1 MGIADADFVPPEP
14 QGPFFFFNVGL
25 QLIIIAISHWSSGCP
40 FGVDTRKKEKKKV
53 GRRSAQ
59 RKLTAHPPYRVS
71 AATVPYGALARFPP
85 LLDGLRTIFARD
97 GSHPR
102 TCPRRHQHR
111 DHRAVEA
118 NQERRQ
124 QGSPSR
130 ASKSK
135 RKRHHR
141 PTRRAISVA
150 PSKDES
156 NCKNSP
162 GSSNYKNARPFCTAK
177 HLPFCPAKH
186 TRSRTSGRAGT
197 STGSSGRP
205 PGRPQ
210 RGPGCAPL
218 RSTPG
223 RTSGHGPGTHSTH
236 RPHPRPKHCGFRTP
250 QHRSHGQVQSC
261 IASTRAPKCSRYL
274 PVRTATR
281 SE

>member
-1 MGIADADFVPPEP
+1 MGKVTLEAPSEPFSPATVPTHGLVWLEKIPEP
-14 QGPFFFFNVGL
+14 QGN
-25 QLIIIAISHWSSGCP
+25 WSP
-40 FGVDTRKKEKKKV
+40 
-53 GRRSAQ
+53 
-59 RKLTAHPPYRVS
+59 
-71 AATVPYGALARFPP
+71 
-85 LLDGLRTIFARD
+85 
-97 GSHPR
+97 
-102 TCPRRHQHR
+102 
-111 DHRAVEA
+111 
-118 NQERRQ
+118 QERRQ

-186 TRSRTSGRAGT
+186 TYPEYQPA
-197 STGSSGRP
+197 
-205 PGRPQ
+205 
-210 RGPGCAPL
+210 
-218 RSTPG
+218 
-223 RTSGHGPGTHSTH
+223 
-236 RPHPRPKHCGFRTP
+236 PKHCGFRTP

-261 IASTRAPKCSRYL
+261 IASARAPKCSRYL

>member
-1 MGIADADFVPPEP
+1 MGKVTLEPPPNHFSPATVPTHGLVRLEKKPEP
-14 QGPFFFFNVGL
+14 QGN
-25 QLIIIAISHWSSGCP
+25 WSP
-40 FGVDTRKKEKKKV
+40 
-53 GRRSAQ
+53 
-59 RKLTAHPPYRVS
+59 
-71 AATVPYGALARFPP
+71 
-85 LLDGLRTIFARD
+85 
-97 GSHPR
+97 
-102 TCPRRHQHR
+102 
-111 DHRAVEA
+111 
-118 NQERRQ
+118 QERRQ

-197 STGSSGRP
+197 STGSSVARP
-205 PGRPQ
+205 YDQHQDVHLGT
-210 RGPGCAPL
+210 GPVRIP
-218 RSTPG
+218 
-223 RTSGHGPGTHSTH
+223 RTGHSPSIN
-236 RPHPRPKHCGFRTP
+236 PRPKHCGFRTP

-261 IASTRAPKCSRYL
+261 IASARAPKCSRYL